1 MATRKVYCCPTC
13 QPLVSAEGAAMAV
26 AAHAPPKTKAKDFC
40 SCLAVGPLE
49 KKTVKELQVE
59 LATLGLPKSGKKNDL
74 VARLK
79 AHLAAQE
86 AKPEPGAE
94 VKPGEGAEMAS
105 FTVAAAEKARA
116 GENRAVE
123 HVGLVDAT
131 GGAPTKAE
139 GKKKKADE
147 PLGFRQRK
155 RRSAGSG
162 RS

>member
-86 AKPEPGAE
+86 EAKPEPGAE

-155 RRSAGSG
+155 RRSA
-162 RS
+162 

>member
-1 MATRKVYCCPTC
+1 MP
-13 QPLVSAEGAAMAV
+13 AM
-26 AAHAPPKTKAKDFC
+26 P
-40 SCLAVGPLE
+40 
-49 KKTVKELQVE
+49 
-59 LATLGLPKSGKKNDL
+59 
-74 VARLK
+74 
-79 AHLAAQE
+79 QE
-86 AKPEPGAE
+86 AKPEPGTE

-139 GKKKKADE
+139 GKKKKKADE

-155 RRSAGSG
+155 RRSA
-162 RS
+162 

>member
-26 AAHAPPKTKAKDFC
+26 ATHAPPKTKTKDFC

-59 LATLGLPKSGKKNDL
+59 LATLGLPKSGKKNEL

-94 VKPGEGAEMAS
+94 VKPGEGTEMAP

-131 GGAPTKAE
+131 GGAPAKAE
-139 GKKKKADE
+139 GKKKKKADE

-155 RRSAGSG
+155 RRSA
-162 RS
+162 